1 MADENVNIQDEAD
14 YYYDM
19 TPTAEE
25 IDNVLVDLVAAL
37 KDVGEFD
44 VVKRVKAINGERAK
58 FVLGEGGSGK
68 TVIPGALDQLVAAD
82 GQGNAKANSGYLFSK
97 MSSIG
102 EHFSSASLLESK
114 LPAMK
119 IELAGTNSTEDYWEN
134 PHSGILAMTWNPL
147 VQFLGDAVKGSP
159 VFSMTGKGI
168 IDIDGGKQ
176 THSNGTRQKTGS
188 SRYIPWMSEQA
199 YNYYDST
206 ASPFFPSTKHMD
218 ADGLIYPY
226 FMMKESATAL
236 LEGSSL
242 VHICGGSSL
251 FMDGNAD
258 VRITGGYA
266 NGGNLYQQG
275 RTFVEID
282 PGSTVIMSPLYAGSD
297 YKTKLAQYTPVFIV
311 TPGASDTL
319 GQLIVSAQG
328 EWHDASGRGS
338 YANYEHQ
345 TIYHTINNSG
355 INHIAGFYSGES
367 FLNTDRKYRF
377 VRSKLNTT
385 TPNLTP
391 LINMLSGVK
400 QPSIMLQG
408 KTNFIIGD
416 TGTFGAR
423 IGCSSPDSRI
433 GIDWTTEGNVGI
445 KLGSESG
452 AMGIYEFT
460 PAADSITH
468 FKFGPDESCKT
479 AIAIEPHGI
488 FSYKVA
494 PEEVCG
500 INFTPAFTDIVNQW
514 HAFEGTF
521 NGNQV
526 YAQVEGNSHFE
537 FLDDSTVIMRG
548 PSTIG
553 WDASTYTNSSA
564 DEAIRITTSTN
575 CDGFTYKQFFAT
587 LTDKQKEEVL
597 EFLTPNFS
605 SKGKVVLSGTVTAT
619 EHYGDRYHIVVEGA
633 TVPKAS
639 GTSYNFTVVKSNTY
653 SRNASTVMGWQ
664 EFTDEVKKQFGENAV
679 ASSVTVQDIRSYSWG
694 YSHRIQAQITNASA
708 SINSETEYAIGTSY
722 EDLTDKEKTDLRY
735 GKSTW
740 DFSEATVISNDVR
753 SDMTYDNVCQNYT
766 YRTGTHLCQDWIDPV
781 YAKTGPVTQMYGLSN
796 FCMRGNLRV
805 RDNNRNDI
813 QTQRI
818 NTFTITSTEA
828 YDFSKTRSE
837 LINDLINGTD
847 YAELKRQIEGYLSV
861 NTLYH
866 FDHIYSVYK
875 GEENTIQVSVIFEYK
890 KIEHMENLAPLVEII
905 GNSEIRIANGISI
918 TTDNIDGESAIKIAA
933 PEGEVSFTLAELKAL
948 KDLIINPPAPTPTVS
963 TIAANTEM
971 EVGTISTEGETGNA
985 EEVEE

>member
-1 MADENVNIQDEAD
+1 MADKNVNIQDEAD

-25 IDNVLVDLVAAL
+25 IDNILVDLAAAL

-58 FVLGEGGSGK
+58 FVLGEGGGGK
-68 TVIPGALDQLVAAD
+68 TVIPGSLDQLVAAD
-82 GQGNAKANSGYLFSK
+82 GHGNAKANSGYLFSK
-97 MSSIG
+97 MGSIG

-114 LPAMK
+114 LAAMK

-147 VQFLGDAVKGSP
+147 IQFLGDAVKGSP
-159 VFSMTGKGI
+159 VFSMKGKGI
-168 IDIDGGKQ
+168 IDIDGGTQ
-176 THSNGTRQKTGS
+176 SHSNGTRQKTGS

-199 YNYYDST
+199 YNYYHST
-206 ASPFFPSTKHMD
+206 ASPFFPSTKKMD
-218 ADGLIYPY
+218 EDGLIYPY

-266 NGGNLYQQG
+266 NGGNLYQYG

-282 PGSTVIMSPLYAGSD
+282 PGSTVIMSPLYKDND
-297 YKTKLAQYTPVFIV
+297 YETKLAQYTPVFIV
-311 TPGASDTL
+311 TPGATDQL
-319 GQLIVSAQG
+319 GQLIISAQG
-328 EWHDASGRGS
+328 KWNDDASEYGS
-338 YANYEHQ
+338 YRSYYHK
-345 TIYHTINNSG
+345 TIYDTIINSG
-355 INHIAGFYSGES
+355 INRVLGFSSEIDGS
-367 FLNTDRKYRF
+367 FLKTDRQYRF
-377 VRSKLNTT
+377 VRSKLSFK
-385 TPNLTP
+385 TPSLGP
-391 LINMLSGVK
+391 LFGMLRKVK

-416 TGTFGAR
+416 EGTVGVRMAAEN
-423 IGCSSPDSRI
+423 GGQI
-433 GIDWTTEGNVGI
+433 GIDWTTAGQVGI
-445 KLGSESG
+445 KMGSESG
-452 AMGIYEFT
+452 AVGIYEIV
-460 PAADSITH
+460 PAANSLTH
-468 FKFGPDESCKT
+468 FKFSPNEDCYS

-494 PEEVCG
+494 PEAVCG
-500 INFTPAFTDIVNQW
+500 ISFTPAYTDIVSQW
-514 HAFEGTF
+514 YAFEGIF
-521 NGNQV
+521 EGNQV

-548 PSTIG
+548 PSAIG
-553 WDASTYTNSSA
+553 WNASTYTNSSA

-575 CDGFTYKQFFAT
+575 CDGFTYEQFFAT

-605 SKGKVVLSGTVTAT
+605 SKGKVILSGTVTAT

-639 GTSYNFTVVKSNTY
+639 GTSYNFTVEKSNTY
-653 SRNASTVMGWQ
+653 SWNASTVMGWQ
-664 EFTDEVKKQFGENAV
+664 EFTDEVKRTFGENAV
-679 ASSVTVQDIRSYSWG
+679 VSSVTIQDIRSYSWR
-694 YSHRIQAQITNASA
+694 HLHCIQAQITNASA

-722 EDLTDKEKTDLRY
+722 EDLTDEEKTDLCHGR
-735 GKSTW
+735 STW
-740 DFSEATVISNDVR
+740 DFSAATVVSNDVR
-753 SDMTYDNVCQNYT
+753 SDMIYDNVCQNYT

-796 FCMRGNLRV
+796 FCMRGNLQV
-805 RDNNRNDI
+805 KDGNKNI
-813 QTQRI
+813 QTQYI
-818 NTFTITSTEA
+818 NTFTVPSTET

-837 LINDLINGTD
+837 LINDLINGAD
-847 YAELKRQIEGYLSV
+847 YAELKRQIGAFLSV
-861 NTLYH
+861 NTHYH
-866 FDHIYSVYK
+866 FDHIYSISE
-875 GEENTIQVSVIFEYK
+875 GEENTIKVSVIFEYK

-905 GNSEIRIANGISI
+905 GNSEIRIANGVSI
-918 TTDNIDGESAIKIAA
+918 TTDNIDGNSAIKIAA
-933 PEGEVSFTLAELKAL
+933 PEGEISFTLSELKAL
-948 KDLIINPPAPTPTVS
+948 KNLITND
-963 TIAANTEM
+963 
-971 EVGTISTEGETGNA
+971 
-985 EEVEE
+985 

>member
-25 IDNVLVDLVAAL
+25 IDNILVDLVAAL

-68 TVIPGALDQLVAAD
+68 TVIPGDLDQLVAAD
-82 GQGNAKANSGYLFSK
+82 GHGNAKANSGYLFSK
-97 MSSIG
+97 IGAIAGFSNASI
-102 EHFSSASLLESK
+102 LESK
-114 LPAMK
+114 LQALE
-119 IELAGTNSTEDYWEN
+119 IELTGTSSTEDYWGN
-134 PHSGILAMTWNPL
+134 SHSGALAMSWNPL
-147 VQFLGDAVKGSP
+147 VQFLGNPAFGSP

-168 IDIDGGKQ
+168 IDIDGGRQ
-176 THSNGTRQKTGS
+176 YHSNGTRQKTGS
-188 SRYIPWMSEQA
+188 SRYISWMSEQA
-199 YNYYDST
+199 YNYYHTT
-206 ASPFFPSTKHMD
+206 ASPFFSTTKNMD

-266 NGGNLYQQG
+266 NGGNLYQYG

-282 PGSTVIMSPLYAGSD
+282 PGSTVIMSPLYADSD

-311 TPGASDTL
+311 TPGATDQL
-319 GQLIVSAQG
+319 GQLIISAQG
-328 EWHDASGRGS
+328 EWHDASENGS
-338 YANYEHQ
+338 YKNYEHQ
-345 TIYHTINNSG
+345 TIYHTISNPG
-355 INHIAGFYSGES
+355 INNVLGFSSETGGS
-367 FLNTDRKYRF
+367 FLKTDRQYRF
-377 VRSKLNTT
+377 VRSKLSFK
-385 TPNLTP
+385 TPSLQP
-391 LINMLSGVK
+391 LFNMLQNVK

-416 TGTFGAR
+416 EGTVGVRMAAQNGGQ
-423 IGCSSPDSRI
+423 IGV
-433 GIDWTTEGNVGI
+433 DWTTAGQIGI
-445 KLGSESG
+445 KMGSESG
-452 AMGIYEFT
+452 AVGIYEIV
-460 PAADSITH
+460 PAADSLTH
-468 FKFGPDESCKT
+468 FKFGPDEDCYS

-494 PEEVCG
+494 PEAVCG
-500 INFTPAFTDIVNQW
+500 INFTPTYTDIVSQW

-521 NGNQV
+521 EGNQV

-575 CDGFTYKQFFAT
+575 CDGFTYEQFFAT
-587 LTDKQKEEVL
+587 LTDKQKKEVL

-619 EHYGDRYHIVVEGA
+619 EHYDDRYHIVVEGA

-653 SRNASTVMGWQ
+653 SWNASTVMGWQ
-664 EFTDEVKKQFGENAV
+664 EFTNKVKEQFGENAV
-679 ASSVTVQDIRSYSWG
+679 VSSVTVQDIYSYSYG

-708 SINSETEYAIGTSY
+708 SINSETEYATGTSY

-740 DFSEATVISNDVR
+740 DFSAATVVSNDVR

-796 FCMRGNLRV
+796 FCMRGNLQV
-805 RDNNRNDI
+805 KDSNKNTI
-813 QTQRI
+813 QTQYI
-818 NTFTITSTEA
+818 NTFTITSTET

-837 LINDLINGTD
+837 LINDLINGAD
-847 YAELKRQIEGYLSV
+847 YTELKRQIEAFLSI
-861 NTLYH
+861 NTHYH
-866 FDHIYSVYK
+866 FDHIYSVSE
-875 GEENTIQVSVIFEYK
+875 GEENTIKVSVIFEYK

-918 TTDNIDGESAIKIAA
+918 ITDNIDGESAIKIAA
-933 PEGEVSFTLAELKAL
+933 PEGEVSFTLSELKAL
-948 KDLIINPPAPTPTVS
+948 KNLI
-963 TIAANTEM
+963 ANT
-971 EVGTISTEGETGNA
+971 
-985 EEVEE
+985 

>member
-119 IELAGTNSTEDYWEN
+119 IELTGTNSTEDYWGN
-134 PHSGILAMTWNPL
+134 SHSGILAMTWNPL
-147 VQFLGDAVKGSP
+147 IQFLGDAVKGSP
-159 VFSMTGKGI
+159 VFSMRGKGI
-168 IDIDGGKQ
+168 IDIDGGTQ
-176 THSNGTRQKTGS
+176 YHSNGTRQKTGS
-188 SRYIPWMSEQA
+188 STYIPWMSEQA
-199 YNYYDST
+199 YNYYHTT
-206 ASPFFPSTKHMD
+206 ASPFFPSTKNMD

-236 LEGSSL
+236 FEGSSL

-258 VRITGGYA
+258 VRITGSYA

-282 PGSTVIMSPLYAGSD
+282 PGSTFIMSPLYYD
-297 YKTKLAQYTPVFIV
+297 RTKKVTKASAYTPVIEI

-319 GQLIVSAQG
+319 GQLIISAQG

-338 YANYEHQ
+338 YGNYEHR
-345 TIYHTINNSG
+345 TIYSTIANLG
-355 INHIAGFYSGES
+355 INCMANFYSGDS

-377 VRSKLNTT
+377 ARDKLTT
-385 TPNLTP
+385 STPDLSSLTY
-391 LINMLSGVK
+391 MLAGVK

-416 TGTFGAR
+416 TGTIGAR
-423 IGCSSPDSRI
+423 IGCMSPDSRI
-433 GIDWTTEGNVGI
+433 GIDWTTAGNVGI

-452 AMGIYEFT
+452 AIGVYEIN
-460 PAADSITH
+460 PAADTITH
-468 FKFGPDESCKT
+468 FKFGPAKSCKT

-488 FSYKVA
+488 FSFKVA

-514 HAFEGTF
+514 HAFEGIF
-521 NGNQV
+521 EGNQV
-526 YAQVEGNSHFE
+526 YAQIEGNSHFE

-564 DEAIRITTSTN
+564 EEAIKITTSTN
-575 CDGFTYKQFFAT
+575 CDGFTYEEFWAT
-587 LTDKQKEEVL
+587 LTVKQKEEVL

-605 SKGKVVLSGTVTAT
+605 SKGRVVLDGTVTAT
-619 EHYGDRYHIVVEGA
+619 EHYADRYRIVVEGA
-633 TVPKAS
+633 TVRKAS
-639 GTSYNFTVVKSNTY
+639 GTSYNFTVGKSNTY
-653 SRNASTVMGWQ
+653 SWNASTVMGWQ
-664 EFTDEVKKQFGENAV
+664 EFEDEVKRLFGKNAV
-679 ASSVTVQDIRSYSWG
+679 ASDVTVQNIYSYSWG

-708 SINSETEYAIGTSY
+708 SCNSETEYAIGTSY
-722 EDLTDKEKTDLRY
+722 EDLTNEEKTQLIY
-735 GKSTW
+735 GRSTW
-740 DFSEATVISNDVR
+740 DFSTATVISNDVR

-805 RDNNRNDI
+805 RDNNKNNI
-813 QTQRI
+813 QSQRI
-818 NTFTITSTEA
+818 NTFTITPTET

-837 LINDLINGTD
+837 LINDLINGAD
-847 YAELKRQIEGYLSV
+847 YTELKRQIEAYLSV

-866 FDHIYSVYK
+866 LDHIYSIYE
-875 GEENTIQVSVIFEYK
+875 GEENTIQVSVVFEYK

-918 TTDNIDGESAIKIAA
+918 TTDNIDGESTIKFTA

-948 KDLIINPPAPTPTVS
+948 KNLI
-963 TIAANTEM
+963 ANT
-971 EVGTISTEGETGNA
+971 
-985 EEVEE
+985 

>member
-37 KDVGEFD
+37 KDVGESD

-97 MSSIG
+97 IG
-102 EHFSSASLLESK
+102 AIAGFSSASILESK
-114 LPAMK
+114 LPAMEIK
-119 IELAGTNSTEDYWEN
+119 LTGASSTEDYWEN
-134 PHSGILAMTWNPL
+134 PHSGVLAMSQNPL
-147 VQFLGDAVKGSP
+147 VQFLGNPTNGSP

-266 NGGNLYQQG
+266 NGGNLYQSG

-282 PGSTVIMSPLYAGSD
+282 PGSTVIMSPLYADSD

-311 TPGASDTL
+311 TPGATDQL
-319 GQLIVSAQG
+319 GQLIISAQG
-328 EWHDASGRGS
+328 EWHDASGSGS
-338 YANYEHQ
+338 YKNYEHQ
-345 TIYHTINNSG
+345 TIYNTINNPG
-355 INHIAGFYSGES
+355 IHNMAGFWSGDS

-377 VRSKLNTT
+377 VRGKLNTN

-391 LINMLSGVK
+391 LVNMLSGVK

-423 IGCSSPDSRI
+423 IGCSSPDSSI
-433 GIDWTTEGNVGI
+433 GIDWSTQGNVGI
-445 KLGSESG
+445 KLGSNSG

-460 PAADSITH
+460 PAANTITH
-468 FKFGPDESCKT
+468 FKFGPSDTCKT

-500 INFTPAFTDIVNQW
+500 ITFTPTFTDMVYQW

-521 NGNQV
+521 EGNQV

-548 PSTIG
+548 PSAIG
-553 WDASTYTNSSA
+553 WNASTYTNSSA
-564 DEAIRITTSTN
+564 DEAIRVTTPTN
-575 CDGFTYKQFFAT
+575 CDGFTYEQFFAT
-587 LTDKQKEEVL
+587 LTNKQKEEVL
-597 EFLTPNFS
+597 QFLTPNFS
-605 SKGKVVLSGTVTAT
+605 SKGKVILSGTVTAT
-619 EHYGDRYHIVVEGA
+619 EHYSDRYRIVVQGA

-639 GTSYNFTVVKSNTY
+639 GTSYNFTVVKSNAY
-653 SRNASTVMGWQ
+653 SADASKVMGWP
-664 EFTDEVKKQFGENAV
+664 EFKDAVKEQFGENAV
-679 ASSVTVQDIRSYSWG
+679 ASSVTVRDIRSYSYG
-694 YSHRIQAQITNASA
+694 YSHSIQAKITNASA
-708 SINSETEYAIGTSY
+708 FINSETKYAIGTSY
-722 EDLTDKEKTDLRY
+722 NDLTDKEKTDLRY
-735 GKSTW
+735 GRSTW
-740 DFSEATVISNDVR
+740 DFSAATVVSNDIR
-753 SDMTYDNVCQNYT
+753 SDMIYDNVCQNYT

-796 FCMRGNLRV
+796 FCMRGNLKV
-805 RDNNRNDI
+805 NNSKGTII
-813 QTQRI
+813 QSQQM
-818 NTFTITSTEA
+818 NTFTVTPTET
-828 YDFSKTRSE
+828 YNFSKTRSE
-837 LINDLINGTD
+837 LINDLINGAD
-847 YAELKRQIEGYLSV
+847 YTGLKGQIEGYLSV
-861 NTLYH
+861 NTSYH
-866 FDHIYSVYK
+866 FDHIYSVSE
-875 GEENTIQVSVIFEYK
+875 GEGNDIKVSVIFEYK

-948 KDLIINPPAPTPTVS
+948 KDLIIN
-963 TIAANTEM
+963 
-971 EVGTISTEGETGNA
+971 
-985 EEVEE
+985 